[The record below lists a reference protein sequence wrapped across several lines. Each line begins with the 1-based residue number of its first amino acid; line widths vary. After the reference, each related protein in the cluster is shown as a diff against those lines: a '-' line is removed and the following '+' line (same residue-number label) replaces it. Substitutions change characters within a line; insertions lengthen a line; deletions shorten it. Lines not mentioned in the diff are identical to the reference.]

1 MHWKMAQWM
10 WIFPGSVGVCAT
22 HSCGHIPL
30 WIYVCLYGWYIHIH
44 LRLLMAMASQMR
56 LEVGEWGYVGISVVV
71 AHKYSGTNTVADGE
85 SDTDTRTHAHKGKV
99 GGADDS
105 IRCVCVP
112 FFMRSMAIQNA
123 YFKSSAK
130 MNRSE
135 ATTTSD
141 GIPPPKWQ
149 TEHRFV
155 LLHSGFVY

>member
-1 MHWKMAQWM
+1 
-10 WIFPGSVGVCAT
+10 
-22 HSCGHIPL
+22 
-30 WIYVCLYGWYIHIH
+30 
-44 LRLLMAMASQMR
+44 MAMASQMR

-112 FFMRSMAIQNA
+112 FFMRSIAIQNA

-135 ATTTSD
+135 TTTTHRMGFHHQSD
-141 GIPPPKWQ
+141 RQSIDLCSCTVGSFIEI
-149 TEHRFV
+149 TILE
-155 LLHSGFVY
+155 LLFLNILDSWIKLKLK